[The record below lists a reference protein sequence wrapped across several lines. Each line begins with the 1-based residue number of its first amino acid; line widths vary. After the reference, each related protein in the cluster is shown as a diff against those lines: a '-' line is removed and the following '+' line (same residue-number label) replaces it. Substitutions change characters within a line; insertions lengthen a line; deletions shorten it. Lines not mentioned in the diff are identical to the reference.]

1 MMLDTDQA
9 EKLQITKFMDLLQ
22 ELLKQGYG
30 ELNYKVVVRDGK
42 LEYISLTKT
51 NTFKVESV

>member
-1 MMLDTDQA
+1 MILDTDQA
-9 EKLQITKFMDLLQ
+9 EKLQVTKFMDLLT

-51 NTFKVESV
+51 NTFKV